1 MNISHTKRKNNN
13 DFINKMIEQ
22 KTKTWQTKSRQEKC
36 ILIPV
41 LFQHNFLAM
50 KQQQQE
56 QNKFVLH
63 HHHHLLSLVVIVVV
77 VDMKIIMEMSCSGC
91 PQTQII
97 VYMVILVIFV
107 SKFKWKIRIIYKTFE
122 KNKTKRIA

>member
-1 MNISHTKRKNNN
+1 
-13 DFINKMIEQ
+13 
-22 KTKTWQTKSRQEKC
+22 
-36 ILIPV
+36 
-41 LFQHNFLAM
+41 M

-56 QNKFVLH
+56 QNEFVF
-63 HHHHLLSLVVIVVV
+63 HHHLLSLVVIVVV

-122 KNKTKRIA
+122 KKQNELHKE